1 MINIEIVTIFPEMVE
16 VLSKHGIGRLAVEKG
31 LASINAVDLREFT
44 HNKHRQVDDE
54 PYGGGAGMVMKPEP
68 FWEALCSLVEDPLL
82 LPGGVRTVLTT
93 PQGRPLDQATLADFA
108 SARHLVILCG
118 RYEGVDERVRSMIS
132 DEISLGDFV
141 LSGGELA
148 AMAIADGVVR
158 LLEGAVGARESL
170 DEESFVLEGLE
181 YPQYTRPASFRDMQ
195 VPPILTSGNHAVV
208 RAWRA
213 GQARLR
219 TKLRRPDLH
228 VE

>member
-1 MINIEIVTIFPEMVE
+1 MIRIEIVTIFPELVE
-16 VLSKHGIGRLAVEKG
+16 VLSKHGMGRLAVEKG
-31 LASINAVDLREFT
+31 LASINAVDLRDFT

-68 FWEALCSLVEDPLL
+68 LWEALCSLVEDPLL
-82 LPGGVRTVLTT
+82 LPRGVRTVLTT
-93 PQGRPLDQATLADFA
+93 PQGRPLDQATLSDFA
-108 SARHLVILCG
+108 GAGHLVILCG
-118 RYEGVDERVRSMIS
+118 RYEGVDERVRSMVS
-132 DEISLGDFV
+132 DEVSLGDFV

-158 LLEGAVGARESL
+158 LLEGVVGAKESL

-181 YPQYTRPASFRDMQ
+181 YPQYTRPASFRGMET
-195 VPPILTSGNHAVV
+195 PPILTSGNHAAVN
-208 RAWRA
+208 AWRA
-213 GQARLR
+213 GQAKLR